1 MLSLI
6 IALTL
11 SIVVI
16 GLGNKLLKLSKL
28 NFSSIYEEVSYS
40 GGLGFGAFSL
50 IIFFIGLL
58 GLFEKLVIIFIV
70 CSIGIISIKNIYN
83 LSTEFIKNLLND
95 FRKVSHLV
103 EYGLIFLI
111 AIFLSLNLIGA
122 MAPPNAADAL
132 VYHLSIPKLYIK
144 ENQLIDIPFNIRSYL
159 PLNIEMLF
167 TAGMLIYSD
176 ITAKLL
182 NFVIGVLVLFSIYG
196 FSKRY
201 FNSQIG
207 LIAVAIFL
215 SLPLTTNLITTAS
228 TDLGATL
235 FFALTLFSFL
245 IYMENRRVNW
255 LLLASV
261 FAGFTAGTKLQPIFL
276 IISLGGLY
284 LIKILIDT
292 KWRTKK
298 EFILWVSFGVLA
310 ILIASPWYI
319 KNIIYT
325 GNPVYPFFYS
335 LFGGSNWS
343 SALSVLQQNAILA
356 KAPGYDLGTFL
367 NAPWRF
373 TVQSANFGDLG
384 FFFLAFL
391 PIAIIVRKS
400 RWLSINIL
408 GLAIIYYPLWF
419 YFLFQRHRHWVELA
433 PALSIIVAI
442 TLITLLKK
450 DYFTKYSKYL
460 ISGIF
465 SLALILGLGISIIYN
480 AKFLPVVS
488 GFEDRNSFLTE
499 HGYIYEPYI
508 FVNEQ
513 LPETSKIL
521 VYNFWDMTYY
531 LDVDYVIGNP
541 LIQGLIDYS
550 KFSSTEQ
557 LLQRLKELGIT
568 HIFFRGDEILA
579 DMNISN
585 ELPNNLQS
593 RSNILYRSVI
603 SKYGVEIKSFEG
615 SMVSSKTLQNNKIQF
630 TLRLFKLKYPEK
642 MIGEKY

>member
-6 IALTL
+6 IALII
-11 SIVVI
+11 SIVVT
-16 GLGNKLLKLSKL
+16 GFGNKLLKLTKF

-50 IIFFIGLL
+50 IVFFIGLI
-58 GLFEKLVIIFIV
+58 GLLQQLIIIFIICV
-70 CSIGIISIKNIYN
+70 IGVISYKNIYH
-83 LSTEFIKNLLND
+83 LSTKLFRDLLND
-95 FRKVSHLV
+95 LKNSSHLL

-111 AIFLSLNLIGA
+111 AIFLTLNLIGA

-159 PLNIEMLF
+159 PLNIQMLF

-201 FNSQIG
+201 FNSQTG
-207 LIAVAIFL
+207 LIAVTIFL
-215 SLPLTTNLITTAS
+215 SFPLTTNLITTAS

-245 IYMENRRVNW
+245 IYMENRKVSW
-255 LLLASV
+255 LILASV
-261 FAGFTAGTKLQPIFL
+261 FAGFAAGTKLQPIFL

-284 LIKILIDT
+284 LIKILIAT
-292 KWRTKK
+292 EWRTKR
-298 EFILWVSFGVLA
+298 EFLLWISFGVIA
-310 ILIASPWYI
+310 ILVASPWYI
-319 KNIIYT
+319 KNFIQT

-343 SALSVLQQNAILA
+343 SALSVLQETNILA
-356 KAPGYDLGTFL
+356 KAPGYDMETFL
-367 NAPWRF
+367 SAPWRF
-373 TVQSANFGDLG
+373 TVQSASFGDLG

-419 YFLFQRHRHWVELA
+419 FFLFQRNRHWIELA
-433 PALSIIVAI
+433 PALAIIVAI
-442 TLITLLKK
+442 ILITLLRT

-460 ISGIF
+460 ISSIF
-465 SLALILGLGISIIYN
+465 SLALILGLGVSIIYN
-480 AKFLPVVS
+480 SKFVPVVS
-488 GFEDRNSFLTE
+488 GFEDRNTFLTE

-508 FVNEQ
+508 FANQ
-513 LPETSKIL
+513 YLPETSKIL
-521 VYNFWDMTYY
+521 VYNVWDMTYY

-550 KFSSTEQ
+550 KLSSTEE
-557 LLQRLKELGIT
+557 LIQRLAYLDIT
-568 HIFFRGDEILA
+568 HIFLRGDQVNT
-579 DMNISN
+579 NIQN
-585 ELPNNLQS
+585 ELPNDLQA
-593 RSNILYRSVI
+593 RADVLYRSAI

-615 SMVSSKTLQNNKIQF
+615 SMVSSKTLQSEKAEF
-630 TLRLFKLKYPEK
+630 TLRLFELNYPENI
-642 MIGEKY
+642 IGEKY